1 MKKPSI
7 PSVSIADPKIRAI
20 LGPMK
25 EMIEVLGGVRGSPIK
40 KLSFQKTIPEFLAH
54 IDDADVNKDL
64 KLYVVEMHNQTIEM
78 AEKINQI
85 IDRLSP

>member
-7 PSVSIADPKIRAI
+7 PSVSVPDPKVRAI

-25 EMIEVLGGVRGSPIK
+25 EMIEVLGGVRGTPIR
-40 KLSFQKTIPEFLAH
+40 KLSFQKALPEFLVH
-54 IDDADVNKDL
+54 IEDADVNKDL
-64 KLYVVEMHNQTIEM
+64 KLYVGEMHNQIIEM